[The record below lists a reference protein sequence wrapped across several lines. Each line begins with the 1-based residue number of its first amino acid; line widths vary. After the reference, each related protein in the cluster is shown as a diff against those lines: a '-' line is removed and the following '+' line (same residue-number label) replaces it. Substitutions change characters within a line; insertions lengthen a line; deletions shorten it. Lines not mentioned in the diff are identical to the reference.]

1 MLARSRLAESTLSQ
15 HHSFML
21 LTIHGSEDGEGHHD
35 AAQIRRSNHQHMFA
49 RHVHFVRLSR
59 FPDPRRVSRI
69 HLHNLQA

>member
-1 MLARSRLAESTLSQ
+1 MI
-15 HHSFML
+15 

-59 FPDPRRVSRI
+59 FPDPHRVSRI